1 MVIKIVK
8 WLRGYLRVSI
18 KGYSPERFI
27 NLCRNKNILIWD
39 LCQTEEGYEFYIT
52 LPGFWKIRPIVKKTR
67 TRPIVRNRFG
77 GPFFLQRCKKRKGFI
92 IGVLLGFSILYILS
106 LYIWDITLQGQYT
119 YTEDKIEKYLKE
131 IHVYAG
137 MKKQEVD
144 CQWIEESIRKQYTD
158 IGWVSVELKGTR
170 LNIKITETNMPPE
183 KEIQKEESH
192 IVASH
197 DGIVTDIVTRKGTPL
212 VGKGDVV
219 KKGDILIS
227 GIVPI
232 TGDGDVLLRND
243 IVAADGD
250 VILKTNY
257 SYKDSFPLAYEKKS
271 YTGEEITEYGIEI
284 VGKYL
289 FWKNPLKHFDT
300 ESKYDIIVN
309 EKNIILGTDFA
320 LPIIVRTKQY
330 KECNIQE
337 AVYTEEE
344 AITIA
349 GEHLSRYFDKLIEKG
364 VSIQENNVK
373 IEVTNQNCIAAGK
386 LIVEEK
392 QQERRKI
399 QDSEWRSLET
409 DEYSGTDY

>member
-250 VILKTNY
+250 VI
-257 SYKDSFPLAYEKKS
+257 
-271 YTGEEITEYGIEI
+271 
-284 VGKYL
+284 
-289 FWKNPLKHFDT
+289 
-300 ESKYDIIVN
+300 
-309 EKNIILGTDFA
+309 
-320 LPIIVRTKQY
+320 
-330 KECNIQE
+330 
-337 AVYTEEE
+337 
-344 AITIA
+344 
-349 GEHLSRYFDKLIEKG
+349 
-364 VSIQENNVK
+364 
-373 IEVTNQNCIAAGK
+373 
-386 LIVEEK
+386 
-392 QQERRKI
+392 
-399 QDSEWRSLET
+399 
-409 DEYSGTDY
+409 